1 MKGFTIISN
10 LRGAFWLAFIV
21 SSAYGPMPTASA
33 CFRCGASDH
42 TLTQRMTATESLNK
56 LMTDVKT
63 NDKIWLFAVDGRKR
77 PYNFLDANGVLVGFD
92 VDIINKVCSIIQKQ
106 CKLVLAQ
113 FTECTITNRN
123 INYPGRGLMSEWF
136 DGCPG
141 YAMSVD
147 RAGAFDFTDPYLA
160 TESSFTVLQ
169 GNPSLFDPDSQDYS
183 SFTLTHLNGAVTNAL
198 CLARLKK
205 TFGNIIVAANLPEA
219 KELLLNGTA
228 DVLFS
233 PRNAIDGL
241 EVLPQRVRCDSG
253 GVGIM
258 LKKGSQLSA
267 WWNPAYETF
276 VLSGGYEELCLQSQV
291 KYNATIDCLPPT
303 YAANLIEMNDL
314 SFDPHSI
321 PQVNDPKV
329 WLFTVSGRRKPF
341 NFLDSEGVLTGFDV
355 DFVNA
360 VCTFANKNCAT
371 VLSEFTEC
379 SFTDR
384 NINYPG
390 RGLMDGWFDACTG
403 YADSLDRENAF
414 DFTDAYLRSGA
425 FYSVVPG
432 NPSGFK
438 PDLDDFSPFTFI
450 HLTGAYTNGQCLNR
464 LNKTYNKIIIAS
476 NLPEAKAKLL
486 SGEADVL
493 FAPRS
498 NIPDLETLPIEVHCE
513 RTGSS
518 IMTKKGSALVSWWN
532 EAFRSYVQQGLFRQL
547 CAESVFKYG
556 YPISCLTAFD
566 GQHN

>member
-1 MKGFTIISN
+1 MKDAKVNRNWRDLLWLVIIVAST
-10 LRGAFWLAFIV
+10 
-21 SSAYGPMPTASA
+21 YGPVPIASA
-33 CFRCGASDH
+33 CCRNDINGKVNH
-42 TLTQRMTATESLNK
+42 TLHMSINDNVNVTPQNK
-56 LMTDVKT
+56 IPNLSA

-92 VDIINKVCSIIQKQ
+92 VDLINKVCNIIQKQ
-106 CKLVLAQ
+106 CKVVLAQ

-147 RAGAFDFTDPYLA
+147 RAGAFDFTEPYLA
-160 TESSFTVLQ
+160 TESSFTVLP
-169 GNPSLFDPDSQDYS
+169 GNPSLFEPDSQDYS
-183 SFTLTHLNGAVTNAL
+183 TYTLTHLNGAVTNAL

-205 TFGNIIVAANLPEA
+205 KFGNIIVAANLPEA
-219 KELLLNGTA
+219 KQLLLNKTA

-253 GVGIM
+253 GVGVM
-258 LKKGSQLSA
+258 LKKGSQLST

-276 VLSGGYEELCLQSQV
+276 VLSGDYEQLCLESQV

-303 YAANLIEMNDL
+303 HAADL
-314 SFDPHSI
+314 T
-321 PQVNDPKV
+321 QVNDMSFHHSNPRVDDPKV
-329 WLFTVSGRRKPF
+329 WLFAVSGRRKPF
-341 NFLDSEGVLTGFDV
+341 NYQDNEGVLTGFDV

-360 VCTFANKNCAT
+360 VCRFAKKNCAT
-371 VLSEFTEC
+371 VQSEFTEC

-403 YADSLDRENAF
+403 YADSLDRENGF

-432 NPSGFK
+432 NPSGFN
-438 PDLDDFSPFTFI
+438 PDLDDFSAFTFI
-450 HLTGAYTNGQCLNR
+450 HLTGAYTNAACLNR
-464 LNKTYNKIIIAS
+464 LNKKYNKIIIAD
-476 NLPEAKAKLL
+476 NLPDAKAKLL
-486 SGEADVL
+486 GGEADVL

-498 NIPDLETLPIEVHCE
+498 NIPDLETLPVEVHCE

-518 IMTKKGSALVSWWN
+518 IMTKKGSPLVSWWN
-532 EAFRSYVQQGLFRQL
+532 EAFRSFVQQGLFRQF

-556 YPISCLTAFD
+556 YPISCLT
-566 GQHN
+566 G